1 VAQLQAERDA
11 RVRDAIAHW
20 APRFITNG
28 VDYNDFTRVTSAVS
42 TWDQWLPAW
51 VANGDSYAERA
62 REAEEAGRT
71 RTAGELWNQAALSYH
86 FAKFVW
92 MLDMRRY
99 EEATHQAVRALR
111 EAHRLLDPTAERI
124 EIPFENGATLVGN
137 LRRPRDNSSQAAPL
151 VLLFPGLDS
160 TKEEFLGW
168 EEVFLSRGLATFSL
182 DGPGQGETGLST
194 PIYPNYELAATAAI
208 DLLSARDDVDLDRIG
223 AAGVSLGGYYAPRA
237 AAYEKRIKAAV
248 GISGPFDFASNWDAM
263 PQQTRETVCHHT
275 GARSMEE
282 GREKAGELNLYDAA
296 KLIDQP
302 FLAITG
308 RNDRLIPW
316 EQTQRQAEEAPGGE
330 FVLYDDGNHVC
341 NNIPWKYRPLTAD
354 WLKEKLAVQ

>member
-1 VAQLQAERDA
+1 VERDE

-28 VDYNDFTRVTSAVS
+28 VDYNDFVRVTSGVT
-42 TWDQWLPAW
+42 TWDEWLPAW
-51 VANGDSYAERA
+51 VENGHGFAELA
-62 REAEEAGRT
+62 RDAESRGRT
-71 RTAGELWNQAALSYH
+71 VTAGQLWNQAALSYH

-92 MLDMRRY
+92 MLDMERY
-99 EEATHQAVRALR
+99 EEATRLAVDALR
-111 EAHRLLDPTAERI
+111 KAHSFLDPTAERI

-137 LRRPRDNSSQAAPL
+137 LRRPAGERAPL

-160 TKEEFLGW
+160 TKEEFFGW
-168 EEVFLSRGLATFSL
+168 ENVFLSRGLATFSL
-182 DGPGQGETGLST
+182 DGPGQGESGLST
-194 PIYPNYELAATAAI
+194 HIYPNYEVAATATI
-208 DLLSARDDVDLDRIG
+208 DVLSQRDDIDAARIG

-248 GISGPFDFASNWDAM
+248 GISGPFDFASNWEHM
-263 PQQTRETVCHHT
+263 PQQTRETVAHHV
-275 GARSMEE
+275 GASSPEE
-282 GREKAGELNLYDAA
+282 ARAKAGELNLYEAA

-308 RNDRLIPW
+308 RHDRLIPW
-316 EQTQRQAEEAPGGE
+316 EQTQRQADEAPNGE

-354 WLKEKLAVQ
+354 WLREKLVG